1 MSAISVR
8 GACPRLFEPMPTGDG
23 LLARMVIAGPVP
35 LDAFAQLCASAREHG
50 NGVIEISA
58 RGSLQVRGL
67 TPRSAPLFAAAV
79 SSLEVPLCE
88 GVPVIASPLP
98 GDPASLIAADALAA
112 EVRRAAA
119 ERPLALAPKVS
130 VVIDDGGALNLDDL
144 SADIR
149 LRATGTAGGPM
160 MHIALAGD
168 ARSAT
173 PFGMAAPGDA
183 ADVTAHLL
191 AAIAALGPGARAADL
206 LRIRGIGG
214 IRGGLGARMAPAAP
228 LSARNA
234 AEPIGLH
241 RLKDG
246 TCALGLGLAFG
257 HVGAGALIALAEAA
271 ETNGAAWARQAPRR
285 TLLLGPL
292 TAAQAGAVR
301 EAAARLGFI
310 VEADDPRRRIVA
322 CPGSPS
328 CASGLI
334 PARAIAAE
342 LAGHLPATLSLVH
355 VSGCAKGCAHPVPA
369 PLTIVGAARGC
380 GIVRD
385 GSARESPEAFV
396 ETGDLAAALAAPTK
410 PQEAVNA

>member
-1 MSAISVR
+1 MSEIVVR
-8 GACPRLFEPMPTGDG
+8 GACPRLFLPMPTGDG
-23 LLARMVIAGPVP
+23 LLARMVAAGPVP
-35 LDAFAQLCASAREHG
+35 LTAFAQLCASAREHG

-67 TPRSAPLFAAAV
+67 TPPSAPLFAAAV
-79 SSLEVPLCE
+79 SSLGVPLCE

-112 EVRRAAA
+112 EISRAVA
-119 ERPLALAPKVS
+119 ERQLALAPKVS
-130 VVIDDGGALNLDDL
+130 VVIDDGGALNLDDI

-149 LRATGTAGGPM
+149 LRATEAPSGAT

-173 PFGMAAPGDA
+173 ALGMAPPGDA
-183 ADVTAHLL
+183 ADVAAQLL

-206 LRIRGIGG
+206 LRIRGIGD
-214 IRGGLGARMAPAAP
+214 IRDALGARVAPAAALP
-228 LSARNA
+228 ARDSAEA
-234 AEPIGLH
+234 IGLH

-246 TCALGLGLAFG
+246 SRALGLGLAFG
-257 HVGAGALIALAEAA
+257 HAGAGVLIALAEAA
-271 ETNGAAWARQAPRR
+271 KTSGAAWARPSPCR
-285 TLLLGPL
+285 TLLFGPL
-292 TAAQAGAVR
+292 TAAQAGVVKD
-301 EAAARLGFI
+301 AAARLGFI

-342 LAGHLPATLSLVH
+342 LAGHLPVALSLVH
-355 VSGCAKGCAHPVPA
+355 VSGCAKGCAHPAPA

-380 GIVRD
+380 GIVRG

-396 ETGDLAAALAAPTK
+396 ETGDLATALAAPTK

>member
-1 MSAISVR
+1 MSPIAVR
-8 GACPRLFEPMPTGDG
+8 GACPCLSLPMPTGDG
-23 LLARMVIAGPVP
+23 LLTRMVVAGPVP
-35 LDAFAQLCASAREHG
+35 LTAFAQLCGSAREHG

-79 SSLEVPLCE
+79 SSLGVPLCE

-112 EVRRAAA
+112 ELSRAVA
-119 ERPLALAPKVS
+119 ERQLALAPKVS
-130 VVIDDGGALNLDDL
+130 VVIDDGGEFNLDEL

-149 LRATGTAGGPM
+149 LRATGTVSGPTI
-160 MHIALAGD
+160 HIALAGD

-173 PFGMAAPGDA
+173 PFGVAAAGDA
-183 ADVTAHLL
+183 ADVAAQLL
-191 AAIAALGPGARAADL
+191 AAIAALGPAARAADL
-206 LRIRGIGG
+206 LRIRGVGD
-214 IRGGLGARMAPAAP
+214 IRDALGARVAPAAALP
-228 LSARNA
+228 ARDSAEA
-234 AEPIGLH
+234 IGLH
-241 RLKDG
+241 RLRDG
-246 TCALGLGLAFG
+246 IRALGLGLAFG
-257 HVGAGALIALAEAA
+257 HAGAGVLIALADAA
-271 ETNGAAWARQAPRR
+271 EANGAAWARPAPRR

-292 TAAQAGAVR
+292 AATEAGAVR
-301 EAAARLGFI
+301 QAAARLGFI

-342 LAGHLPATLSLVH
+342 LAGHLPVALSLVH
-355 VSGCAKGCAHPVPA
+355 VSGCAKGCAHPAPA

-380 GIVRD
+380 GIVRG